1 MSTFSLIDLT
11 NLTTCTLVVIA
22 IVAAAAAAV
31 AASDGVLGKLAH
43 RILRLVVHVPDAQ
56 LVAVTVGWWRR
67 RLAGMACG
75 VLVGTAAASTFVW
88 WVGANRSHP
97 VVDLIVAGG
106 IAGGT
111 FWFDAHPSGPFVGL
125 LGIHPRHLHQKYA
138 PGGGEFLGG
147 DCLIQGAQA
156 AQQGVTDQG

>member
-11 NLTTCTLVVIA
+11 NLTTCTLVAIA
-22 IVAAAAAAV
+22 IVAAAAAA
-31 AASDGVLGKLAH
+31 AASDGMLGKLAH

-56 LVAVTVGWWRR
+56 LVAVTVGWWQR

-97 VVDLIVAGG
+97 LVDLIVAGE
-106 IAGGT
+106 IAGGIFGST
-111 FWFDAHPSGPFVGL
+111 R
-125 LGIHPRHLHQKYA
+125 I
-138 PGGGEFLGG
+138 
-147 DCLIQGAQA
+147 CLARL
-156 AQQGVTDQG
+156 

>member
-11 NLTTCTLVVIA
+11 KLTTCTLVAIA

-43 RILRLVVHVPDAQ
+43 RVLPLVVHVPDAQ
-56 LVAVTVGWWRR
+56 LVAVTVEWWRR
-67 RLAGMACG
+67 RLAGMAGG

-97 VVDLIVAGG
+97 VADLIVAGG
-106 IAGGT
+106 SAGGI
-111 FWFDAHPSGPFVGL
+111 FWFDAHPSGPFVGM
-125 LGIHPRHLHQKYA
+125 LGIHPRYLHQKHP

-156 AQQGVTDQG
+156 SQQGVTNQG